1 MKKHSIA
8 VSEEVYDYL
17 KGMIDDEHVS
27 NSDDSEERNANG
39 EIVAHRP
46 SFSEVISHLI
56 EDRESEPRVWHITE
70 ERIGLLRYCLD
81 SLLDAPDIEE
91 SPGPRHSIEMLRT
104 MLAESEQCE

>member
-39 EIVAHRP
+39 ETVAHRP

-56 EDRESEPRVWHITE
+56 EDRESEQRVWHITE
-70 ERIGLLRYCLD
+70 ERMRAIRMAEELAWDCKAVAVLR
-81 SLLDAPDIEE
+81 A
-91 SPGPRHSIEMLRT
+91 MLRE
-104 MLAESEQCE
+104 AE

>member
-39 EIVAHRP
+39 ETVAHRP

-56 EDRESEPRVWHITE
+56 EDRESEPRSWQITDERKAAIGRAIESVVAADSDSE
-70 ERIGLLRYCLD
+70 EQ
-81 SLLDAPDIEE
+81 
-91 SPGPRHSIEMLRT
+91 
-104 MLAESEQCE
+104 ESEDVYTWRVLRDMLEEAA

>member
-39 EIVAHRP
+39 ETVAHRP

-56 EDRESEPRVWHITE
+56 EDRESEPRSWQITE
-70 ERIGLLRYCLD
+70 KRKNALRFSISGEMSPTCSCKYCK
-81 SLLDAPDIEE
+81 DAIATIR
-91 SPGPRHSIEMLRT
+91 SMLQE
-104 MLAESEQCE
+104 AE

>member
-39 EIVAHRP
+39 ETVAHRP

-56 EDRESEPRVWHITE
+56 EDRESEPRVWQITE
-70 ERIGLLRYCLD
+70 ERVEALHRAIRGLSDPNFHHSNVEKETAAVLR
-81 SLLDAPDIEE
+81 A
-91 SPGPRHSIEMLRT
+91 MLRE
-104 MLAESEQCE
+104 AE